1 MHSVMKSL
9 FFTCFLSLV
18 FFFSNAQLNNVVAI
32 GCIDSIHSQVLKEQ
46 RKVWVHLPPSAG
58 NLNTKRK
65 YPVIYLLDGDKNFTG
80 VVGMID
86 LLSTVNGNSFFPE
99 MIVVGILNTDRFRD
113 LTPTHEISGLWVDSA
128 AGKRSGG
135 GDAFM
140 AFIEKELMPHIDS
153 LYPIGKYRM
162 MIGHS
167 LGGLMAIN
175 TMIHHRELFN
185 SYVAIE
191 PSMWWDNQRLLH
203 ESGQTLITG
212 SYAGTAVFVG
222 MAHTQQP
229 GMDTTILQSDT
240 TEGTIHPR
248 GILQLSRVI
257 MGSSQNGLEKEF
269 KYYDAETHASVPLIA
284 TYDALHFIFKDYQLI
299 FHERDFDDPAFS
311 LAAFLQHHYEVITSK
326 YSITAEDG
334 STLLPPEDLV
344 NNLGFFVLGKKE
356 YNKAEDMFRMNIKNY
371 PTGFMAYNYLGD
383 LYSAKD
389 DKSNA
394 IACYKKSLSLKES
407 DETKKKLEKLMRKMP

>member
-1 MHSVMKSL
+1 MRSL
-9 FFTCFLSLV
+9 FFTCFSSLV
-18 FFFSNAQLNNVVAI
+18 FFFSNAQSNNVVVI
-32 GCIDSIHSQVLKEQ
+32 GNTDSIYSHVLKE
-46 RKVWVHLPPSAG
+46 RREFWVHLPPSAS
-58 NLNTKRK
+58 NLHTKKK

-99 MIVVGILNTDRFRD
+99 MIVVGILNSDRFRD
-113 LTPTHEISGLWVDSA
+113 LTPSHEVSGLWVDSA

-135 GDAFM
+135 GNAFM
-140 AFIEKELMPHIDS
+140 SFIEKELMPHIDS
-153 LYPIGKYRM
+153 LYPAGKYRM

-175 TMIHHRELFN
+175 TMIYHRELFN

-191 PSMWWDNQRLLH
+191 PSMWWDNQQLLH
-203 ESGQTLITG
+203 ESEQTLKTG
-212 SYAGTAVFVG
+212 SYAGTAVFLA
-222 MAHTQQP
+222 MAHTQLP
-229 GMDTTILQSDT
+229 GIDTTMLQRDT

-248 GILQLSRVI
+248 GILQLSRYI
-257 MGSSQNGLEKEF
+257 MGNSQNGLEKEF
-269 KYYDAETHASVPLIA
+269 KYYDEETHASSPLIA
-284 TYDALHFIFKDYQLI
+284 TYDALHFIFKDYQLTY
-299 FHERDFDDPAFS
+299 HNNYFDDPAFS
-311 LAAFLQHHYEVITSK
+311 LAAFLQHHYEIVSSK
-326 YSITAEDG
+326 YSIMAEDG
-334 STLLPPEDLV
+334 STILPPEDLV
-344 NNLGFFVLGKKE
+344 NNLGFYVLGKKE

-383 LYSAKD
+383 FYAAKN